1 MWDTLIYARFSNV
14 HLKSKLE
21 NRIAIKETAVATET
35 FHSTPEPEKQLAHY
49 SLLDALL
56 ARRSRRF
63 GKGMRLNGGPL
74 AYASMHEP
82 APLSPAEEA
91 VLAFAACGITGYTMA
106 ELPYD
111 SGNSPEAGD
120 GNIIVNFV
128 GRTVFSADAA
138 HLVSVFV
145 FNDDGVWLLKRPQD
159 YPRLEVPE
167 LVKAAREQHWQDL
180 YTKSRVRI
188 ADRRL
193 NVPRE
198 IPFMPPFNKWSANV
212 AGTTYFLPIAEL
224 SGLFINLLLAAFSEE
239 VAYFIVDERNNFQP
253 AGLAK
258 FARSKGG
265 FLHDNIADDRVVP
278 VSYIDTWMYEFA
290 AVEQGAMLQNLALV
304 AAALGL
310 GGFPHLASHPFG
322 WFQALGFR
330 MTDIPFSR
338 TVGAGPVM
346 KGLLQVLKKDI
357 PVPTAVGL
365 ERDGEVLLK
374 PYCPPY
380 YRNMEEA
387 VLAFVDYK
395 YAQGRGTLRD
405 GGAAS
410 SWLDGATVQAGIP
423 RYSDKAIAATI
434 ACCDCIYTRYG
445 RIPATNGPF
454 RTLMAYQAHHLDAA
468 FYQKFYR
475 PEAVGEIL

>member
-1 MWDTLIYARFSNV
+1 MA
-14 HLKSKLE
+14 
-21 NRIAIKETAVATET
+21 KEV
-35 FHSTPEPEKQLAHY
+35 FHSESEPEKLLAHH

-74 AYASMHEP
+74 AYESVHEP
-82 APLSPAEEA
+82 EPLSLDEEA
-91 VLAFAACGITGYTMA
+91 ALAFAACGITGYTMA

-111 SGNSPEAGD
+111 TGDVAEAGG
-120 GNIIVNFV
+120 GNIIMNFV

-138 HLVSVFV
+138 HLVTVFV
-145 FNDDGVWLLKRPQD
+145 LNDDGVWLLKRPQD

-167 LVKAAREQHWQDL
+167 LVKAAREHRWLDL

-193 NVPRE
+193 DVPRE
-198 IPFMPPFNKWSANV
+198 PPFMPPFNKWSANV
-212 AGTTYFLPIAEL
+212 RGTTYFLPIAEL

-239 VAYFIVDERNNFQP
+239 VAYSVVDERNNFQP
-253 AGLAK
+253 AGVAK

-265 FLHDNIADDRVVP
+265 YLHDNLAEGRVAT
-278 VSYIDTWMYEFA
+278 VSYLDTLMYEFA

-304 AAALGL
+304 TAALGL

-322 WFQALGFR
+322 WFQALDFR
-330 MTDIPFSR
+330 MMDIVFSR
-338 TVGAGPVM
+338 TIGAGPVM
-346 KGLLQVLKKDI
+346 KGLLRALKKDI
-357 PVPTAVGL
+357 PIPTAVGL
-365 ERDGEVLLK
+365 ERDGQVLIK
-374 PYCPPY
+374 PFCPPY
-380 YRNMEEA
+380 YRDMEEA

-405 GGAAS
+405 GGAATN
-410 SWLDGATVQAGIP
+410 WQDGATVQAGIP
-423 RYSDKAIAATI
+423 RYSDQAIAVTI
-434 ACCDCIYTRYG
+434 ACCEYLYSRYG

-468 FYQKFYR
+468 FYRKFYH
-475 PEAVGEIL
+475 PEVVGEVE